1 MKVAVEMKVQS
12 SETRKEGVDRPEMRS
27 SDFGRMRL
35 EDVRWGNHQKLSL
48 VMVMEEE
55 VGKSSGG
62 VNSAEKMFK
71 PECRGAVPQNIAEV
85 PLLQMNRGAVLAA
98 VQGSRI

>member
-1 MKVAVEMKVQS
+1 
-12 SETRKEGVDRPEMRS
+12 
-27 SDFGRMRL
+27 MRL

-62 VNSAEKMFK
+62 VTNAEKKFK

-85 PLLQMNRGAVLAA
+85 TLLQMNRGAVLAA